1 MKLKKISY
9 LTLVNA
15 INLDIRKT
23 YGDEFSFELK
33 HEKNY
38 IQLITEKKLF
48 NYVCEYGIIRTP
60 RVYDFSVIPTI
71 QKNIISLFEMF
82 YLCCFEIRTK
92 VELEIKIIAQLP

>member
-1 MKLKKISY
+1 MKLKKVSY

-15 INLDIRKT
+15 INRDIRKI
-23 YGDEFSFELK
+23 YGAEFSFELI
-33 HEKNY
+33 HEKSY
-38 IQLITEKKLF
+38 KQLITEKKLF

-60 RVYDFSVIPTI
+60 SIFDFSVIPSI

-82 YLCCFEIRTK
+82 YLCCFEIKTK

>member
-15 INLDIRKT
+15 INRDIRKT

-60 RVYDFSVIPTI
+60 RVGH
-71 QKNIISLFEMF
+71 
-82 YLCCFEIRTK
+82 
-92 VELEIKIIAQLP
+92 